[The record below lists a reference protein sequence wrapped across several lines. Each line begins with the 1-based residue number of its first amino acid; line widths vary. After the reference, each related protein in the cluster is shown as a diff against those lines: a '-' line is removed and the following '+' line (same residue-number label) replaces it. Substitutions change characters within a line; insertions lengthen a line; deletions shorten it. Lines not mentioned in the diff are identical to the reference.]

1 LFLEEIHRRPSRLVP
16 ANYTACHRR
25 DASARHLLLKQLISS
40 KIGCA
45 AICIPRA
52 VIDTFIKRCTA

>member
-1 LFLEEIHRRPSRLVP
+1 MPSRLVP

-25 DASARHLLLKQLISS
+25 DASGRHLLLKQLISS

-45 AICIPRA
+45 AIGIRA
-52 VIDTFIKRCTA
+52 R